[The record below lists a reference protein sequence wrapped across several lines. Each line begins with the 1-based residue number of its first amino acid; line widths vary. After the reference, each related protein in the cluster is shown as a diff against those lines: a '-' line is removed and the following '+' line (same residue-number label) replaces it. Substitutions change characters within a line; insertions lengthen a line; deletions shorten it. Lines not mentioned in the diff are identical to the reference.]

1 MKIMS
6 KKLKLFLGFSY
17 LLILFAFLYFIF
29 LQVEINRLNDF
40 SYYKE
45 LQANLDVFIGKNLL
59 INILIFFIF
68 SVVWVILLGFGL
80 PVLMVAGI
88 LFGKWI
94 GTLVAVTSM
103 ALGALLLYMIAN
115 FFFKDLVNKLLK
127 KKFSKYIKLFKKNEF
142 FYFFIFRFTGGLA
155 LPFALQNVL
164 PIIFNIKKMNY
175 FFASFLGFIPG
186 MFILV
191 SVGSGLNKFIKD
203 SDNFSFINFITNKEI
218 YFPIIVFVT
227 FIFISGIIK
236 KKFFNATDK

>member
-164 PIIFNIKKMNY
+164 PIIFNIKKMNN